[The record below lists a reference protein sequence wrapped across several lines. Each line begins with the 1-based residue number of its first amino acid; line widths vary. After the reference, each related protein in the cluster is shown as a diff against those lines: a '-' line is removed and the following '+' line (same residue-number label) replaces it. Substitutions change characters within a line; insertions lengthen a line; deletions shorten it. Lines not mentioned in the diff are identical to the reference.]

1 VNAMNVYYL
10 AVGITF
16 LIDIILYSVFSV
28 FNKVQPELLGLPFF
42 YWYQILM
49 LVVTTVLMI
58 GASTIK
64 NGEVKGSGNR

>member
-1 VNAMNVYYL
+1 MNLYYL

-16 LIDIILYSVFSV
+16 LIDIILYSIFSV
-28 FNKVQPELLGLPFF
+28 FNKVQPELFGLPFF

-49 LVVTTVLMI
+49 LVVTTVLMV

-64 NGEVKGSGNR
+64 NGEVKGSGSR

>member
-1 VNAMNVYYL
+1 MNVYYL

-28 FNKVQPELLGLPFF
+28 FNKVQPELFGLSFF

-49 LVVTTVLMI
+49 LVISTVLMV
-58 GASTIK
+58 GASVAK
-64 NGEVKGSGNR
+64 NGEVKGSGSR

>member
-1 VNAMNVYYL
+1 MNVYYL